1 MHGSLVRRCAL
12 SAVLVLLAAA
22 LLVVEGTQ
30 AGFTARSSSGA
41 STVTTGMV
49 DLAAGAAGP
58 ANRLT
63 VDATGVVPGDR
74 IERVVDLT
82 NGGSLNLSGVS
93 LTTTAQPSSALDT
106 DTTHGLEVSIDRCSL
121 PWTETG
127 PAPGYAYGCGGTTT
141 AVLAQRP
148 VIMSAAALSGL
159 TSTTAGATDHL
170 RVVLTLPATAGNSLQ
185 GLSSRLQFTFTGSG
199 AG

>member
-1 MHGSLVRRCAL
+1 MHASLVRRCAL

-49 DLAAGAAGP
+49 DLAAGTAGP

-63 VDATGVVPGDR
+63 VDATGIVPGDR

-82 NGGSLNLSGVS
+82 NGGSLNLAAVD

-127 PAPGYAYGCGGTTT
+127 PAPGYVYGCGGTTT
-141 AVLAQRP
+141 AVLAPRP
-148 VIMSAAALSGL
+148 VIMAGTALTGL

-170 RVVLTLPATAGNSLQ
+170 RVVLTLPAAAGDSLQ
-185 GLSSRLQFTFTGSG
+185 GLSSRLQFTFRGTGAS
-199 AG
+199 

>member
-82 NGGSLNLSGVS
+82 NGGSLNLSGVG

-127 PAPGYAYGCGGTTT
+127 PAPGYVYGCGGTTT
-141 AVLAQRP
+141 AVLASRP
-148 VIMSAAALSGL
+148 VIMSAVTLSGL

-170 RVVLTLPATAGNSLQ
+170 RVVLTLPATAGDSLQ
-185 GLSSRLQFTFTGSG
+185 GLSSRLQFTFTGAG